1 MKRLVSIV
9 AMLLLIGVA
18 RAQTTKV
25 PDFPDL
31 GESLSEYPAV
41 EWLQGQGLTS
51 FDKDKIYIVELWATW
66 CIPCI
71 KAMPHISELHE
82 KFKNK
87 NVVFI
92 AQDVMENDKEKV
104 LKFVKNK
111 KELAGISVAY
121 AGSNGSDFEQKWIK
135 AAGIVSIPQTF
146 IIQNNKL
153 MWQTTPYML
162 NEKVLQLLVDHKFT
176 IDAAKALADKNIE

>member
-1 MKRLVSIV
+1 MKRSILLM
-9 AMLLLIGVA
+9 AMLLLIGMA
-18 RAQTTKV
+18 HAQTTRI
-25 PDFPDL
+25 PDFPDV

-41 EWLQGQGLTS
+41 EWLQGESVTS
-51 FDKDKIYIVELWATW
+51 FEKDKIYIVELWATW

-71 KAMPHISELHE
+71 KAMPHISELHT
-82 KFKNK
+82 KFKDK

-104 LKFVKNK
+104 LNFVRNK
-111 KELAGISVAY
+111 KELAGIRVGY
-121 AGSNGSDFEQKWIK
+121 AGSNDSDFNQKWIK
-135 AAGIVSIPQTF
+135 AAGIMSIPQTF

-162 NEKVLQLLVDHKFT
+162 NEKVLQLLVDHKFS
-176 IDAAKALADKNIE
+176 IDAAKALADKNMD